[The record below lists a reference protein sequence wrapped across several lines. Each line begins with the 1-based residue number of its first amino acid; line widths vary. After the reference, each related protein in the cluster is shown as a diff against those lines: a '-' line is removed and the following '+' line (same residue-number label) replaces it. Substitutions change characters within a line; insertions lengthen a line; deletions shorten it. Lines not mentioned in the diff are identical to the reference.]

1 MATKQE
7 RTKQKIQSL
16 SRYIIEKAECDSY
29 RAGTRSKQWHIE
41 ADQKL
46 LDAVGGRSVLLRQA
60 VELEKLT
67 GISGKIIVKWKAV
80 RTEIEKITVSPDA
93 IPLLCQVEQI
103 EDPRER
109 QLSQMELAESWKS
122 RVAQADWLI
131 PYYDHILER
140 LNSGKLVK
148 DVPGLEDPLFFLFLN
163 KTAEERKP
171 LYRRAFSAQVCT
183 IWNGI
188 AQTKQ
193 SESKITPTK
202 RFEKIYQSAVLSVL
216 KQYSPLY
223 EEGMSDE
230 ELLTAHGI
238 LTYAQTLEF
247 KGAVSYRIDDGP
259 AISTAAQIY
268 GTMFNKQTLENAVPI
283 SIVGIRQIMTIENKA
298 NYEKMQFRPDTLYIF
313 CHGFF
318 SPPERKFLSR
328 VVALAGTDTEYF
340 HWGDM
345 DYGGIRIF
353 KFLQKNLFPR
363 LKPWK
368 MDVTDYKMALQM
380 GASISLETDKRERFE
395 QMDAGV
401 LTPLK
406 EAILKNGKEI
416 EQELLLLYGILY
428 QKTLRLQ

>member
-1 MATKQE
+1 MKQE

-60 VELEKLT
+60 GELEKLT

-109 QLSQMELAESWKS
+109 QLSQMEMTESWKS

-353 KFLQKNLFPR
+353 KFLQKNLFPK

-416 EQELLLLYGILY
+416 EQELLLL
-428 QKTLRLQ
+428 

>member
-1 MATKQE
+1 MKQE

-41 ADQKL
+41 ADQRL

-109 QLSQMELAESWKS
+109 QLSQMELTESWKS

-328 VVALAGTDTEYF
+328 VVALAGTNTEYF

-416 EQELLLLYGILY
+416 EQELLLL
-428 QKTLRLQ
+428 

>member
-1 MATKQE
+1 MKQE

-60 VELEKLT
+60 GELEKLT

-109 QLSQMELAESWKS
+109 QLSQMELTKSWKS

-353 KFLQKNLFPR
+353 KFLQKNLFPK

-406 EAILKNGKEI
+406 EAILENGKEI
-416 EQELLLLYGILY
+416 EQELLLL
-428 QKTLRLQ
+428 

>member
-416 EQELLLLYGILY
+416 EQELLLL
-428 QKTLRLQ
+428 

>member
-1 MATKQE
+1 MKQE

-60 VELEKLT
+60 GELEKLT

-109 QLSQMELAESWKS
+109 QLSQMEMTESWKS

-230 ELLTAHGI
+230 ELLTAYGI

-353 KFLQKNLFPR
+353 KFLQKNLFPK

-416 EQELLLLYGILY
+416 EQELLLL
-428 QKTLRLQ
+428 

>member
-1 MATKQE
+1 MAMKQE

-60 VELEKLT
+60 GELEKLT

-80 RTEIEKITVSPDA
+80 RTEIEKITVSSDA

-109 QLSQMELAESWKS
+109 QLSQMELTESWKS
-122 RVAQADWLI
+122 RVARADWLI

-171 LYRRAFSAQVCT
+171 LYRRSFSAQVCT

-353 KFLQKNLFPR
+353 KFLQKNLFPK

-416 EQELLLLYGILY
+416 EQELLLL
-428 QKTLRLQ
+428 

>member
-1 MATKQE
+1 MKQE

-41 ADQKL
+41 ADQRL

-60 VELEKLT
+60 GELEKLT

-109 QLSQMELAESWKS
+109 QLSQMELTESWKS
-122 RVAQADWLI
+122 RVSQADWLI

-193 SESKITPTK
+193 SESEITPTK
-202 RFEKIYQSAVLSVL
+202 RFEKIYQSAVLRVL

-298 NYEKMQFRPDTLYIF
+298 NYEKMKFRPDTLYIF

-416 EQELLLLYGILY
+416 EQELLLL
-428 QKTLRLQ
+428 

>member
-1 MATKQE
+1 MKQE

-60 VELEKLT
+60 GELEKLT

-109 QLSQMELAESWKS
+109 QLSQMELTESWKS

-298 NYEKMQFRPDTLYIF
+298 NYEKMQFRRDTLYIF

-328 VVALAGTDTEYF
+328 VVELAGTDTEYF

-353 KFLQKNLFPR
+353 KFLQKNLFPK

-416 EQELLLLYGILY
+416 EQELLLL
-428 QKTLRLQ
+428 

>member
-1 MATKQE
+1 MKQE

-60 VELEKLT
+60 GELEKLT

-80 RTEIEKITVSPDA
+80 RTEIEKITVSSDA
-93 IPLLCQVEQI
+93 IPLLCQMEQI

-109 QLSQMELAESWKS
+109 QLSQMELTESWKS

-318 SPPERKFLSR
+318 SPLERKFLSR
-328 VVALAGTDTEYF
+328 VVELAGTDTEYF

-353 KFLQKNLFPR
+353 KFLQKNLFPK

-416 EQELLLLYGILY
+416 EQELLLL
-428 QKTLRLQ
+428 

>member
-1 MATKQE
+1 MKQE

-60 VELEKLT
+60 GELEKLT
-67 GISGKIIVKWKAV
+67 GIFGKIIVKWKAV
-80 RTEIEKITVSPDA
+80 RTEIEKITVSSDA

-109 QLSQMELAESWKS
+109 QLSQMELTESWKS

-328 VVALAGTDTEYF
+328 VVELAGTDTEYF

-353 KFLQKNLFPR
+353 KFLQKNLFPK

-416 EQELLLLYGILY
+416 EQELLLL
-428 QKTLRLQ
+428 

>member
-1 MATKQE
+1 MKQE

-60 VELEKLT
+60 GELEKLT

-80 RTEIEKITVSPDA
+80 RTEIEKITVSSDA

-109 QLSQMELAESWKS
+109 QLSQMELTESWKS
-122 RVAQADWLI
+122 RVARADWLI

-353 KFLQKNLFPR
+353 KFLQKNLFPK

-416 EQELLLLYGILY
+416 EQELLLL
-428 QKTLRLQ
+428 

>member
-16 SRYIIEKAECDSY
+16 NRYIIEKAECDSY

-60 VELEKLT
+60 GDLEKLT

-80 RTEIEKITVSPDA
+80 RTEIEKITVSSDA
-93 IPLLCQVEQI
+93 IPLLCQMEQI

-109 QLSQMELAESWKS
+109 QLSQMELTESWKS

-268 GTMFNKQTLENAVPI
+268 GTMFNKQTLENAVPR

-318 SPPERKFLSR
+318 SPLERKFLSR
-328 VVALAGTDTEYF
+328 VVELAGTDTEYF

-353 KFLQKNLFPR
+353 KFLQKNLFPK

-416 EQELLLLYGILY
+416 EQELLLL
-428 QKTLRLQ
+428 

>member
-1 MATKQE
+1 MKQE

-60 VELEKLT
+60 GELEKLT

-80 RTEIEKITVSPDA
+80 RTEIEKITVSSDA

-109 QLSQMELAESWKS
+109 QLSQMELTESWKS

-328 VVALAGTDTEYF
+328 VVELAGTDTEYF

-353 KFLQKNLFPR
+353 KFLQKNLFPK

-368 MDVTDYKMALQM
+368 MDVTDYTMALQM

-416 EQELLLLYGILY
+416 EQELLLL
-428 QKTLRLQ
+428 

>member
-60 VELEKLT
+60 GELEKLT

-109 QLSQMELAESWKS
+109 QLSQMELTESWKS

-328 VVALAGTDTEYF
+328 VVELAGTDTEYF

-353 KFLQKNLFPR
+353 KFLQKSLFPK

-368 MDVTDYKMALQM
+368 MDVTDYTMALQM

-416 EQELLLLYGILY
+416 EQELLLL
-428 QKTLRLQ
+428 

>member
-1 MATKQE
+1 MKQE

-60 VELEKLT
+60 GELEKLT

-318 SPPERKFLSR
+318 SPLERKFLSR
-328 VVALAGTDTEYF
+328 VVELAGTDTEYF

-353 KFLQKNLFPR
+353 KFLQKNLFPK

-416 EQELLLLYGILY
+416 EQELLLL
-428 QKTLRLQ
+428 

>member
-1 MATKQE
+1 MKQE

-60 VELEKLT
+60 GELEKLT

-80 RTEIEKITVSPDA
+80 RTEIEKITVSSDA

-328 VVALAGTDTEYF
+328 VVELAGTDTEYF

-353 KFLQKNLFPR
+353 KFLQKNLFPK

-416 EQELLLLYGILY
+416 EQELLLL
-428 QKTLRLQ
+428 

>member
-60 VELEKLT
+60 GELEKLT

-109 QLSQMELAESWKS
+109 QLSQMELTESWKS

-163 KTAEERKP
+163 KTAEEREP

-328 VVALAGTDTEYF
+328 VVALAGMDTEYF

-353 KFLQKNLFPR
+353 KFLQKNLFPK

-416 EQELLLLYGILY
+416 EQELLLL
-428 QKTLRLQ
+428 

>member
-1 MATKQE
+1 MKQE

-41 ADQKL
+41 ADQNL

-60 VELEKLT
+60 GELEKLT

-93 IPLLCQVEQI
+93 IPLICQVEQI

-109 QLSQMELAESWKS
+109 QLSQMELTESWKS

-353 KFLQKNLFPR
+353 KFLQKSLFPK

-416 EQELLLLYGILY
+416 EQELLLL
-428 QKTLRLQ
+428 

>member
-1 MATKQE
+1 MAMKQE
-7 RTKQKIQSL
+7 RTKQKIQTL

-60 VELEKLT
+60 GELEKLT

-109 QLSQMELAESWKS
+109 QLSQMELTESWKS

-353 KFLQKNLFPR
+353 KFLQKNLFPK

-416 EQELLLLYGILY
+416 EQELLLL
-428 QKTLRLQ
+428 

>member
-1 MATKQE
+1 MKQE

-29 RAGTRSKQWHIE
+29 RAGMRSKQWHIE

-60 VELEKLT
+60 GELEKLT

-109 QLSQMELAESWKS
+109 QLSQMELTESWKS

-148 DVPGLEDPLFFLFLN
+148 DVPGLEDPMFFLFLN

-283 SIVGIRQIMTIENKA
+283 SIVGIRQIMTVENKA

-353 KFLQKNLFPR
+353 KFLQKNLFPK

-368 MDVTDYKMALQM
+368 MDVTDYKMALQL
-380 GASISLETDKRERFE
+380 GASISLEADKREKFE
-395 QMDAGV
+395 HMDAGV

-416 EQELLLLYGILY
+416 EQELLLL
-428 QKTLRLQ
+428 

>member
-1 MATKQE
+1 MKQE

-60 VELEKLT
+60 GELEKLA

-93 IPLLCQVEQI
+93 ILLLCQVEQI

-109 QLSQMELAESWKS
+109 QLSQMELTESWKS
-122 RVAQADWLI
+122 RVAQADWLM

-353 KFLQKNLFPR
+353 KFLQKNLFPK

-416 EQELLLLYGILY
+416 EQELLLL
-428 QKTLRLQ
+428 

>member
-1 MATKQE
+1 MKQE

-29 RAGTRSKQWHIE
+29 RAGTRRKQWHIE

-60 VELEKLT
+60 GELEKLT

-80 RTEIEKITVSPDA
+80 RTEIEKITVSSDA

-109 QLSQMELAESWKS
+109 QLSQMELTESWKS

-318 SPPERKFLSR
+318 SPLERKVLSR
-328 VVALAGTDTEYF
+328 VVELAGTDTEYF

-353 KFLQKNLFPR
+353 KFLQKNLFPK

-416 EQELLLLYGILY
+416 EQELLLL
-428 QKTLRLQ
+428 

>member
-1 MATKQE
+1 MKQE

-60 VELEKLT
+60 GELEKLT

-80 RTEIEKITVSPDA
+80 RTEIEKITVSSDA

-109 QLSQMELAESWKS
+109 QLSQMELTESWKS

-298 NYEKMQFRPDTLYIF
+298 NYEKMQFRRDTLYIF

-353 KFLQKNLFPR
+353 KFLQKNLFPK

-368 MDVTDYKMALQM
+368 MDVTDYTMALQM

-416 EQELLLLYGILY
+416 EQELLLL
-428 QKTLRLQ
+428 

>member
-1 MATKQE
+1 MAMKQE

-80 RTEIEKITVSPDA
+80 RTEIEKITVSSDA

-109 QLSQMELAESWKS
+109 QLSQMELTESWKS

-328 VVALAGTDTEYF
+328 LVALAGTDTEYF

-353 KFLQKNLFPR
+353 KFLQKNLFPK

-416 EQELLLLYGILY
+416 EQELLLL
-428 QKTLRLQ
+428 

>member
-60 VELEKLT
+60 GELEKLT

-163 KTAEERKP
+163 KTAEEREP

-188 AQTKQ
+188 APKQ

-353 KFLQKNLFPR
+353 KFLQKNLFPK

-416 EQELLLLYGILY
+416 EQELLLL
-428 QKTLRLQ
+428 

>member
-1 MATKQE
+1 MKQE

-29 RAGTRSKQWHIE
+29 RAGMRSKQWHIE

-60 VELEKLT
+60 GELEKLT

-80 RTEIEKITVSPDA
+80 RTEIEKITVSSDA

-109 QLSQMELAESWKS
+109 QLSQMELTESWKS

-328 VVALAGTDTEYF
+328 VVELAGTDTEYF

-353 KFLQKNLFPR
+353 KFLQKNLFPK

-368 MDVTDYKMALQM
+368 MDVTDYKMALQL
-380 GASISLETDKRERFE
+380 GASISLEADKREKFE
-395 QMDAGV
+395 HMDAGV

-416 EQELLLLYGILY
+416 EQELLLL
-428 QKTLRLQ
+428 

>member
-29 RAGTRSKQWHIE
+29 RARTRSKQWHIE

-60 VELEKLT
+60 GELEKLT

-80 RTEIEKITVSPDA
+80 RTEIEKITVSLDA

-109 QLSQMELAESWKS
+109 QLSQMELTESWKS

-183 IWNGI
+183 MWNGI

-353 KFLQKNLFPR
+353 KFLQKNLFPK

-416 EQELLLLYGILY
+416 EQELLLL
-428 QKTLRLQ
+428 

>member
-1 MATKQE
+1 MKQE

-60 VELEKLT
+60 GDLEKLT

-80 RTEIEKITVSPDA
+80 RTEIEKITVSSDA
-93 IPLLCQVEQI
+93 IPLLCQMEQI

-109 QLSQMELAESWKS
+109 QLSQMELTESWKS

-328 VVALAGTDTEYF
+328 VVELAGTDTEYF

-353 KFLQKNLFPR
+353 KFLQKNLFPK

-416 EQELLLLYGILY
+416 EQELLLL
-428 QKTLRLQ
+428 

>member
-1 MATKQE
+1 MKQE

-60 VELEKLT
+60 GELEKLT

-80 RTEIEKITVSPDA
+80 RTEIEKITVSSDA

-163 KTAEERKP
+163 KTAEEREP

-188 AQTKQ
+188 APKQ

-353 KFLQKNLFPR
+353 KFLQKNLFPK

-368 MDVTDYKMALQM
+368 MDVTDYKMALQL
-380 GASISLETDKRERFE
+380 GASISLEADKREKFE
-395 QMDAGV
+395 HMDAGV

-416 EQELLLLYGILY
+416 EQELLLL
-428 QKTLRLQ
+428 

>member
-1 MATKQE
+1 MKQE

-60 VELEKLT
+60 GELEKLT

-80 RTEIEKITVSPDA
+80 RTEIEKITVSSDA

-109 QLSQMELAESWKS
+109 QLSQMELTESWKS

-283 SIVGIRQIMTIENKA
+283 SIVGIRQIMTIDNKA

-318 SPPERKFLSR
+318 SPLERKFLSR
-328 VVALAGTDTEYF
+328 VVELAGTDTEYF

-353 KFLQKNLFPR
+353 KFLQKNLFPK

-416 EQELLLLYGILY
+416 EQELLLL
-428 QKTLRLQ
+428 

>member
-1 MATKQE
+1 MKQE

-60 VELEKLT
+60 GELEKLT

-80 RTEIEKITVSPDA
+80 RTEIEKITVSSDA

-109 QLSQMELAESWKS
+109 QLSQMELTESWKS

-318 SPPERKFLSR
+318 SPLERKFLSR
-328 VVALAGTDTEYF
+328 VVELAGTDTEYF

-353 KFLQKNLFPR
+353 KFLQKNLFPK

-416 EQELLLLYGILY
+416 EQELLLL
-428 QKTLRLQ
+428 

>member
-1 MATKQE
+1 MKQE

-60 VELEKLT
+60 GELEKLT

-80 RTEIEKITVSPDA
+80 RTEIEKITVSSDA

-109 QLSQMELAESWKS
+109 QLSQMELTESWKS

-328 VVALAGTDTEYF
+328 VVELAGTDTEYF

-353 KFLQKNLFPR
+353 KFLQKNLFPK

-380 GASISLETDKRERFE
+380 GASISLETDQARK
-395 QMDAGV
+395 
-401 LTPLK
+401 
-406 EAILKNGKEI
+406 I
-416 EQELLLLYGILY
+416 
-428 QKTLRLQ
+428 

>member
-1 MATKQE
+1 MKQE

-60 VELEKLT
+60 GELEKLT

-80 RTEIEKITVSPDA
+80 RTEIEKITVSSDA

-109 QLSQMELAESWKS
+109 QLSQMELTESWKS

-298 NYEKMQFRPDTLYIF
+298 NYEKMQFRRDTLYIF

-318 SPPERKFLSR
+318 SQPERKFLSR
-328 VVALAGTDTEYF
+328 VVELAGTDTEYF

-353 KFLQKNLFPR
+353 KFLQKNLFPK

-368 MDVTDYKMALQM
+368 MDVTDYTMALQM

-416 EQELLLLYGILY
+416 EQELLLL
-428 QKTLRLQ
+428 

>member
-1 MATKQE
+1 MKQE

-109 QLSQMELAESWKS
+109 QLSQMELTESWKS

-163 KTAEERKP
+163 KTAEEREP

-183 IWNGI
+183 TWNGI

-353 KFLQKNLFPR
+353 KFLQKNLFPK

-416 EQELLLLYGILY
+416 EQELLLL
-428 QKTLRLQ
+428 

>member
-1 MATKQE
+1 MKQE

-60 VELEKLT
+60 GELEKLT

-80 RTEIEKITVSPDA
+80 RTEIEKITVSSDA

-109 QLSQMELAESWKS
+109 QLSQMELTESWKS
-122 RVAQADWLI
+122 RVVQADWLI

-353 KFLQKNLFPR
+353 KFLQKNLFPK

-416 EQELLLLYGILY
+416 EQELLLL
-428 QKTLRLQ
+428 

>member
-7 RTKQKIQSL
+7 RTKQKIQTL

-60 VELEKLT
+60 GELEKLT

-109 QLSQMELAESWKS
+109 QLSQMELTESWKS

-353 KFLQKNLFPR
+353 KFLQKNLFPK

-368 MDVTDYKMALQM
+368 MDPTDYKMALQM

-416 EQELLLLYGILY
+416 EQELLLL
-428 QKTLRLQ
+428 

>member
-1 MATKQE
+1 MKQE

-60 VELEKLT
+60 GELEKLT

-103 EDPRER
+103 EDPREL
-109 QLSQMELAESWKS
+109 QLSQMELTESWKS

-163 KTAEERKP
+163 KTAEEREP

-328 VVALAGTDTEYF
+328 VVELAGTDTEYF

-353 KFLQKNLFPR
+353 KFLQKNLFPK

-380 GASISLETDKRERFE
+380 GASISLEKDKRERFE

-416 EQELLLLYGILY
+416 EQELLLL
-428 QKTLRLQ
+428 

>member
-60 VELEKLT
+60 GELEKLT

-109 QLSQMELAESWKS
+109 QLSQMEMTESWKS

-163 KTAEERKP
+163 KTAEEREP

-353 KFLQKNLFPR
+353 KFLQKNLFPK

-416 EQELLLLYGILY
+416 EQELLLL
-428 QKTLRLQ
+428 

>member
-1 MATKQE
+1 MKQE

-60 VELEKLT
+60 GELEKLT
-67 GISGKIIVKWKAV
+67 GISGKTIVKWKAV

-109 QLSQMELAESWKS
+109 QLSQMELTESWKS
-122 RVAQADWLI
+122 RVVQADWLI

-353 KFLQKNLFPR
+353 KFLQKNLFPK

-416 EQELLLLYGILY
+416 EQELLLL
-428 QKTLRLQ
+428 

>member
-1 MATKQE
+1 MKQE
-7 RTKQKIQSL
+7 RTKQKIESL

-60 VELEKLT
+60 GELEKLT

-109 QLSQMELAESWKS
+109 QLSQMELTESWKS
-122 RVAQADWLI
+122 RVVQADWLI

-353 KFLQKNLFPR
+353 KFLQKNLFPK

-416 EQELLLLYGILY
+416 EQELLLL
-428 QKTLRLQ
+428 